1 MKNAIS
7 DNEDDDKNGRHDMD
21 VLRTFHE
28 ADFRE
33 FPRWVSKSSQGRQNH
48 EQSRRTFSHSTQC
61 TLYVER
67 AKLIVQIV
75 ERRKIRIGDYI
86 VFKTDPKEKRIVEY
100 FCLACI
106 NVVLFNKR
114 NEKRNGKSLVGMG
127 RGHLICKFVVS
138 LINLNEK
145 EKN

>member
-1 MKNAIS
+1 MFIATNKNCWRLKNAIS
-7 DNEDDDKNGRHDMD
+7 DNEDDDKHDRHDMD
-21 VLRTFHE
+21 VLRTFHK
-28 ADFRE
+28 ADFRDK
-33 FPRWVSKSSQGRQNH
+33 R
-48 EQSRRTFSHSTQC
+48 
-61 TLYVER
+61 
-67 AKLIVQIV
+67 
-75 ERRKIRIGDYI
+75 
-86 VFKTDPKEKRIVEY
+86 KEKRIVES

-138 LINLNEK
+138 LVNLNEK